1 MDVTARV
8 RRNSIGYLKLVVLE
22 NLLDWL
28 DA

>member
-22 NLLDWL
+22 NLLDLL